1 MTTVYVDVHLKKNK
15 KKNTSYEQTYESQ
28 GKK

>member
-1 MTTVYVDVHLKKNK
+1 MTTVYVDVHLKKK